1 MSGVSKT
8 TNQSASAQ
16 APIARSIILWLLGVM
31 LALMLNGQTFTNAIG
46 CLGFI
51 AASAVGW
58 WRYDRQLLAG
68 RQKTVARI
76 VLLCHLGVILMGMT
90 SLPEAWRFQEK
101 FNEASRN
108 PRMREWE

>member
-1 MSGVSKT
+1 MSSASET
-8 TNQSASAQ
+8 LNQSTATQ
-16 APIARSIILWLLGVM
+16 APVARSIILWLLGGM
-31 LALMLNGQTFTNAIG
+31 LALMLNGQVFTNAVG

-90 SLPEAWRFQEK
+90 SLPEAWRFQQK

-108 PRMREWE
+108 ARMRERE